1 MSESKHTPGPW
12 SYLPRHIAE
21 SEPEVRAPAGWLICC
36 TAGDEDARLIAAAP
50 DLLAAL
56 RLLVDRNAS
65 ISGDTIQ
72 LHLIGSHGEAIA
84 ALNRARAAIAKA
96 EGRP

>member
-50 DLLAAL
+50 ELLEAL
-56 RLLVDRNAS
+56 KAMVHEGRGAS
-65 ISGDTIQ
+65 IALAGFGFTTKD
-72 LHLIGSHGEAIA
+72 LNA
-84 ALNRARAAIAKA
+84 AAACALTAIAKA

>member
-50 DLLAAL
+50 ELLEAL
-56 RLLVDRNAS
+56 K
-65 ISGDTIQ
+65 
-72 LHLIGSHGEAIA
+72 AIA
-84 ALNRARAAIAKA
+84 ALSPAEWGEQGIYMARSLANLAIAKA